1 MKSKVRILDIQEIP
15 AYGLNELAEY
25 LRISPKTVN
34 YWVSSGESPLLCIP
48 QMNPPRFSFMNLVEC
63 HILSSIRA
71 KGVALQK
78 VRNALSYIK
87 EQWPSEHPL
96 ISKLF
101 QTDGVELFVENL
113 PDELITV
120 SKGGQL
126 AFKSVLEAFL
136 ERIEL
141 SHGIAEKFYPFVAEK
156 KSGEPKIIQI
166 DPAISFG
173 RPVIAGTGITT
184 AIIASRFAARESI
197 ADLADEYGRSPEEIE
212 EAIRWET
219 TKAEK
224 QSFKTPSAAQEK
236 TIMSTYPKFLGILH
250 LLALACSGANR

>member
-1 MKSKVRILDIQEIP
+1 VNHEEATMKSKVRTLDIQEIP

-34 YWVSSGESPLLCIP
+34 YWASAGKSPLIRIP
-48 QMNPPRFSFMNLVEC
+48 QISPPRFSFMNLVEC
-63 HILSSIRA
+63 HILSSIRC

-78 VRNALSYIK
+78 VRNALGYIK

-101 QTDGVELFVENL
+101 QTDGVELFIENL
-113 PDELITV
+113 PNELIAV

-126 AFKSVLEAFL
+126 AFKSILEAFL

-166 DPAISFG
+166 DPTISFG

-184 AIIASRFAARESI
+184 SIIASRFAARESI
-197 ADLADEYGRSPEEIE
+197 TELAEEYGRKPEEIE
-212 EAIRWET
+212 EAIRWAT
-219 TKAEK
+219 TKA
-224 QSFKTPSAAQEK
+224 A
-236 TIMSTYPKFLGILH
+236 
-250 LLALACSGANR
+250 